1 MPALA
6 LETGSDATSFTDT
19 GVAVGTKYVCR
30 VRAINEAAVGA
41 RSVRVMIPTA
51 SIPANPDLVQY

>member
-19 GVAVGTKYVCR
+19 GVAANTNYVYR
-30 VRAINEAAVGA
+30 VRAINEAGVGP
-41 RSVRVMIPTA
+41 RSGQVEITTRE
-51 SIPANPDLVQY
+51 

>member
-19 GVAVGTKYVCR
+19 GVAAGTKYVCR
-30 VRAINEAAVGA
+30 VRAINEAAVGR
-41 RSVRVMIPTA
+41 RSGQVEITTRE
-51 SIPANPDLVQY
+51 

>member
-19 GVAVGTKYVCR
+19 DVAANTNYMYR
-30 VRAINEAAVGA
+30 VRAINEAAVGR
-41 RSVRVMIPTA
+41 RSVRVDDNHQRIGGA
-51 SIPANPDLVQY
+51 PALD

>member
-19 GVAVGTKYVCR
+19 GVAVGTHYVYR

-41 RSVRVMIPTA
+41 RSVRVDDNHQRIGGA
-51 SIPANPDLVQY
+51 PALD

>member
-19 GVAVGTKYVCR
+19 GVAAGTNYVCR

-41 RSVRVMIPTA
+41 RSGRLMIPTA